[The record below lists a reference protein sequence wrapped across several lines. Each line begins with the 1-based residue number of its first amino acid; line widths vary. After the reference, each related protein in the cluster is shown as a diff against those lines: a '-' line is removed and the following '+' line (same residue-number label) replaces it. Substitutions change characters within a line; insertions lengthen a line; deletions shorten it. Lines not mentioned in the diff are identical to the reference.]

1 MKKLAFMF
9 VLLVGCAAMMQA
21 APDKKKTKKQAEAAQ
36 SCPAVVLNTT
46 ADSVSY
52 AAGMSLTNGLLPFL
66 KQQYGVDEAFMDDF
80 IRGFE
85 EALKVNVDDPIKA
98 YGAGIAI
105 AGMLQDR
112 MLPGITEEFKGSD
125 TPIQRNQLV
134 QGFLASLKNDTAVYH
149 QEKAEELIRTRR
161 EAVKQA
167 KEEAAKAEGRQ
178 FLAENATKEGVKT
191 LPSGL
196 QYKVLREGTG
206 AMAEV
211 NDEVVVKYEGRLID
225 GTVFDSSYERNPQT
239 SKFRPNQVIK
249 GWTEALTMM
258 PAGSKWELYIPE
270 NLAYGERQA
279 GKIPPFSTLIFTVE
293 VEEVVKAAPAAAKPA
308 TDKPAVKPAT
318 KPAKNTKP
326 AAKKTA
332 K

>member
-1 MKKLAFMF
+1 MKKLIILFM
-9 VLLVGCAAMMQA
+9 LLVPFVATSQA
-21 APDKKKTKKQAEAAQ
+21 TPDKKKTKKQTENVV
-36 SCPAVVLNTT
+36 STPAVVLNTT

-52 AAGMSLTNGLLPFL
+52 AAGMSLTNGLMPFL
-66 KQQYGVDEAFMDDF
+66 QQQYGLDETFMDDF
-80 IRGFE
+80 LRGFE
-85 EALKVNVDDPIKA
+85 EAIRAKVDNATKA
-98 YGAGIAI
+98 YGAGISI
-105 AGMLQDR
+105 AAMLEDR
-112 MLPGITEEFKGSD
+112 MVPGVTEEFKDSD
-125 TPIQRNQLV
+125 SPIQHDLLV
-134 QGFLASLKNDTAVYH
+134 QGFIASLKKDTTFFQ
-149 QEKAEELIRTRR
+149 QEAAETLMRTTRD
-161 EAVKQA
+161 AVKHA
-167 KEEAAKAEGRQ
+167 KEEAAKEEGRK

-206 AMAEV
+206 KVADV

-249 GWTEALTMM
+249 GWTEALSMM
-258 PAGSKWELYIPE
+258 PEGSKWELYIPE

-279 GKIPPFSTLIFTVE
+279 GKIPAFSTLIFTVE
-293 VEEVVKAAPAAAKPA
+293 VDEVIKAKAAEEAAPA
-308 TDKPAVKPAT
+308 TQ
-318 KPAKNTKP
+318 PAKKP

>member
-1 MKKLAFMF
+1 MKKLIILFM
-9 VLLVGCAAMMQA
+9 LLVPYVATSQA
-21 APDKKKTKKQAEAAQ
+21 APDKKKTKKQTENVV
-36 SCPAVVLNTT
+36 STPAVVLNTT

-52 AAGMSLTNGLLPFL
+52 AAGMSLTNGLMPFL
-66 KQQYGVDEAFMDDF
+66 QQQYGLDETFMDDF
-80 IRGFE
+80 LRGFE
-85 EALKVNVDDPIKA
+85 EAIRAKVDNATKA
-98 YGAGIAI
+98 YGAGISI
-105 AGMLQDR
+105 AAMLEDR
-112 MLPGITEEFKGSD
+112 MVPGITEEFKDSD
-125 TPIQRNQLV
+125 SPIQHDLLV
-134 QGFLASLKNDTAVYH
+134 QGFIASLKKDTTFFQ
-149 QEKAEELIRTRR
+149 QEAAETLMRTTRD
-161 EAVKQA
+161 AVKHA
-167 KEEAAKAEGRQ
+167 KEEAAKEEGRK

-206 AMAEV
+206 KVADV

-249 GWTEALTMM
+249 GWTEALSMM
-258 PAGSKWELYIPE
+258 PEGSKWELYIPE

-279 GKIPPFSTLIFTVE
+279 GKIPAFSTLIFTVE
-293 VEEVVKAAPAAAKPA
+293 VDEVIKAKAAEEAAPA
-308 TDKPAVKPAT
+308 TQ
-318 KPAKNTKP
+318 PAKKP

>member
-1 MKKLAFMF
+1 MKKLIILFM
-9 VLLVGCAAMMQA
+9 LLVPYVATSQA
-21 APDKKKTKKQAEAAQ
+21 TPDKKKTKKQTENVV
-36 SCPAVVLNTT
+36 STPAVVLNTT

-52 AAGMSLTNGLLPFL
+52 AAGMSLTNGLMPFL
-66 KQQYGVDEAFMDDF
+66 QQQYGLDETFMDDF
-80 IRGFE
+80 LRGFE
-85 EALKVNVDDPIKA
+85 EAIRAKVDNATKA
-98 YGAGIAI
+98 YGAGISI
-105 AGMLQDR
+105 AAMLEDR
-112 MLPGITEEFKGSD
+112 MLPGITEEFKDSD
-125 TPIQRNQLV
+125 SPIQHDLLV
-134 QGFLASLKNDTAVYH
+134 QGFIASLKKDTTFFQ
-149 QEKAEELIRTRR
+149 QEAAETLMRTTRD
-161 EAVKQA
+161 AVKHA
-167 KEEAAKAEGRQ
+167 KEEAAKEEGRK

-206 AMAEV
+206 KVADV

-249 GWTEALTMM
+249 GWTEALSMM
-258 PAGSKWELYIPE
+258 PEGSKWELYIPE

-279 GKIPPFSTLIFTVE
+279 GKIPAFSTLIFTVE
-293 VEEVVKAAPAAAKPA
+293 VDEVIKAKAAEEAAPA
-308 TDKPAVKPAT
+308 TQ
-318 KPAKNTKP
+318 PAKKP

>member
-1 MKKLAFMF
+1 MKKLIILFM
-9 VLLVGCAAMMQA
+9 LLVPYVATSQA
-21 APDKKKTKKQAEAAQ
+21 TPDKKKTKKQTENVV
-36 SCPAVVLNTT
+36 STPAVVLNTT

-52 AAGMSLTNGLLPFL
+52 AAGMSLTNGLMPFL
-66 KQQYGVDEAFMDDF
+66 QQQYGLDETFMDDF
-80 IRGFE
+80 LRGFE
-85 EALKVNVDDPIKA
+85 EAIRAKVDNATKA
-98 YGAGIAI
+98 YGAGISI
-105 AGMLQDR
+105 AAMLEDR
-112 MLPGITEEFKGSD
+112 MVPGVTEEFKDSD
-125 TPIQRNQLV
+125 SPIQHDLLV
-134 QGFLASLKNDTAVYH
+134 QGFIASLKKDTTFFQ
-149 QEKAEELIRTRR
+149 QEAAETLMRTTRD
-161 EAVKQA
+161 AVKHA
-167 KEEAAKAEGRQ
+167 KEEAAKEEGRK

-206 AMAEV
+206 KVADV

-249 GWTEALTMM
+249 GWTEALSMM
-258 PAGSKWELYIPE
+258 PEGSKWELYIPE

-279 GKIPPFSTLIFTVE
+279 GKIPAFSTLIFTVE
-293 VEEVVKAAPAAAKPA
+293 VDEVIKAKAAEEAA
-308 TDKPAVKPAT
+308 PAT
-318 KPAKNTKP
+318 KPAKKP

>member
-1 MKKLAFMF
+1 MKKIILLSALVLAGATFT
-9 VLLVGCAAMMQA
+9 QA
-21 APDKKKTKKQAEAAQ
+21 ANDKKKTKKQAETAA
-36 SCPAVVLNTT
+36 CCTAVTLATPT
-46 ADSVSY
+46 DSVSY
-52 AAGMSLTNGLLPFL
+52 AAGMSLTNGLMPYLQ
-66 KQQYGVDEAFMDDF
+66 QQYGVDEAFMDDF

-85 EALKVNVDDPIKA
+85 EAIKVKADDPTKA
-98 YGAGIAI
+98 YGAGISI
-105 AGMLQDR
+105 AAMLEDR
-112 MLPGITEEFKGSD
+112 MVPGITEEFKHSES
-125 TPIQRNQLV
+125 PIQHDLLV
-134 QGFLASLKNDTAVYH
+134 QGFLAALKKDTTLFQ
-149 QEKAEELIRTRR
+149 QEQAEQLIRERR
-161 EAVKQA
+161 EAVKHA
-167 KEEAAKAEGRQ
+167 KEEAAKAEGTK

-206 AMAEV
+206 AVAEV

-258 PAGSKWELYIPE
+258 PAGSKWELYIPQD
-270 NLAYGERQA
+270 LAYGERAA

-293 VEEVVKAAPAAAKPA
+293 VEEVVKAAAKESSSP
-308 TDKPAVKPAT
+308 
-318 KPAKNTKP
+318 TKP
-326 AAKKTA
+326 AAKKTE

>member
-1 MKKLAFMF
+1 MKKLIILFM
-9 VLLVGCAAMMQA
+9 LLVPYVATSQA
-21 APDKKKTKKQAEAAQ
+21 APDKKKTKKQTENVV
-36 SCPAVVLNTT
+36 STPAVVLNTT

-52 AAGMSLTNGLLPFL
+52 AAGMSLTNGLMPFL
-66 KQQYGVDEAFMDDF
+66 QQQYGLDETFMDDF
-80 IRGFE
+80 LRGFE
-85 EALKVNVDDPIKA
+85 EAIRAKVDNATKA
-98 YGAGIAI
+98 YGAGISI
-105 AGMLQDR
+105 AAMLEDR
-112 MLPGITEEFKGSD
+112 MVPGVTEEFKDSD
-125 TPIQRNQLV
+125 SPIQHDLLV
-134 QGFLASLKNDTAVYH
+134 QGFIASLKKDTTFFQ
-149 QEKAEELIRTRR
+149 QEAAETLMRTTRD
-161 EAVKQA
+161 AVKHA
-167 KEEAAKAEGRQ
+167 KEEAAKEEGRK

-206 AMAEV
+206 KVADV

-249 GWTEALTMM
+249 GWTEALSMM
-258 PAGSKWELYIPE
+258 PEGSKWELYIPE

-279 GKIPPFSTLIFTVE
+279 GKIPAFSTLIFTVE
-293 VEEVVKAAPAAAKPA
+293 VDEVIKAKAAEEAAPA
-308 TDKPAVKPAT
+308 TQ
-318 KPAKNTKP
+318 PAKKP

>member
-1 MKKLAFMF
+1 MKKLIILFM
-9 VLLVGCAAMMQA
+9 LLVPYVATSQA
-21 APDKKKTKKQAEAAQ
+21 TPDKKKTKKQTENVV
-36 SCPAVVLNTT
+36 STPAVVLNTT

-52 AAGMSLTNGLLPFL
+52 AAGMSLTNGLMPFL
-66 KQQYGVDEAFMDDF
+66 QQQYGLDETFMDDF
-80 IRGFE
+80 LRGFE
-85 EALKVNVDDPIKA
+85 EAIRAKVDNATKA
-98 YGAGIAI
+98 YGAGISI
-105 AGMLQDR
+105 AAMLEDR
-112 MLPGITEEFKGSD
+112 MVPGVTEEFKDSD
-125 TPIQRNQLV
+125 SPIQHDLLV
-134 QGFLASLKNDTAVYH
+134 QGFIASLKKDTTFFQ
-149 QEKAEELIRTRR
+149 QEAAETLMRTTRD
-161 EAVKQA
+161 AVKHA
-167 KEEAAKAEGRQ
+167 KEEAAKEEGRK

-206 AMAEV
+206 KVADV

-249 GWTEALTMM
+249 GWTEALSMM
-258 PAGSKWELYIPE
+258 PEGSKWELYIPE

-279 GKIPPFSTLIFTVE
+279 GKIPAFSTLIFTVE
-293 VEEVVKAAPAAAKPA
+293 VDEVIKAKAAEEAAPA
-308 TDKPAVKPAT
+308 TQ
-318 KPAKNTKP
+318 PAKKP

>member
-1 MKKLAFMF
+1 MKKLIILFM
-9 VLLVGCAAMMQA
+9 LLVPFVATSQA
-21 APDKKKTKKQAEAAQ
+21 TPDKKKTKKQTENVV
-36 SCPAVVLNTT
+36 STPAVVLNTT

-52 AAGMSLTNGLLPFL
+52 AAGMSLTNGLMPFL
-66 KQQYGVDEAFMDDF
+66 QQQYGLDETFMDDF
-80 IRGFE
+80 LRGFE
-85 EALKVNVDDPIKA
+85 EAIRAKVDNATKA
-98 YGAGIAI
+98 YGAGISI
-105 AGMLQDR
+105 AAMLEDR
-112 MLPGITEEFKGSD
+112 MVPGITEEFKDSD
-125 TPIQRNQLV
+125 SPIQHDLLV
-134 QGFLASLKNDTAVYH
+134 QGFIASLKKDTTFFQ
-149 QEKAEELIRTRR
+149 QEAAETLMRTTRD
-161 EAVKQA
+161 AVKHA
-167 KEEAAKAEGRQ
+167 KEEAAKEEGRK

-206 AMAEV
+206 KVADV

-249 GWTEALTMM
+249 GWTEALSMM
-258 PAGSKWELYIPE
+258 PEGSKWELYIPE

-279 GKIPPFSTLIFTVE
+279 GKIPAFSTLIFTVE
-293 VEEVVKAAPAAAKPA
+293 VDEVIKAKAAEEAAPA
-308 TDKPAVKPAT
+308 TQ
-318 KPAKNTKP
+318 PAKKP

>member
-1 MKKLAFMF
+1 M
-9 VLLVGCAAMMQA
+9 LLVPYVATSQA
-21 APDKKKTKKQAEAAQ
+21 TPDKKKTKKQTENVV
-36 SCPAVVLNTT
+36 STPAVVLNTK

-52 AAGMSLTNGLLPFL
+52 AAGMLLTHGLMPFL
-66 KQQYGVDEAFMDDF
+66 QQQYGLDETFMDDF
-80 IRGFE
+80 LRGFE
-85 EALKVNVDDPIKA
+85 EAIRAKVDNATKA
-98 YGAGIAI
+98 YGAGISI
-105 AGMLQDR
+105 AAMLEDR
-112 MLPGITEEFKGSD
+112 MVPGITEEFKDSD
-125 TPIQRNQLV
+125 SPIQHDLLV
-134 QGFLASLKNDTAVYH
+134 QGFIASLKKDTTFFQ
-149 QEKAEELIRTRR
+149 QEAAETLMRTTRD
-161 EAVKQA
+161 AVKHA
-167 KEEAAKAEGRQ
+167 KEEAAKEEGRK

-206 AMAEV
+206 KVADV

-249 GWTEALTMM
+249 GWTEALSMM
-258 PAGSKWELYIPE
+258 PEGSKWELYIPE

-279 GKIPPFSTLIFTVE
+279 GKIPAFSTLIFTVE
-293 VEEVVKAAPAAAKPA
+293 VDEVIKAKAPEEAAPA
-308 TDKPAVKPAT
+308 TQ
-318 KPAKNTKP
+318 PAKKP

>member
-1 MKKLAFMF
+1 MKKLIILFM
-9 VLLVGCAAMMQA
+9 LLVPYVATSQA
-21 APDKKKTKKQAEAAQ
+21 APDKKKTKKQTENVV
-36 SCPAVVLNTT
+36 STPAVVLNTT

-52 AAGMSLTNGLLPFL
+52 AAGMSLTNGLMPFL
-66 KQQYGVDEAFMDDF
+66 QQQYGLDETFMDDF
-80 IRGFE
+80 LRGFE
-85 EALKVNVDDPIKA
+85 EAIRAKVDNATKA
-98 YGAGIAI
+98 YGAGISI
-105 AGMLQDR
+105 AAMLEDR
-112 MLPGITEEFKGSD
+112 MVPGVTEEFKDSD
-125 TPIQRNQLV
+125 TPIQHDLLV
-134 QGFLASLKNDTAVYH
+134 QGFIASLKKDTTFFQ
-149 QEKAEELIRTRR
+149 QEAAETLMRTTRD
-161 EAVKQA
+161 AVKHA
-167 KEEAAKAEGRQ
+167 KEEAAKKEGRK

-206 AMAEV
+206 KVADV

-249 GWTEALTMM
+249 GWTEALSMM
-258 PAGSKWELYIPE
+258 PEGSKWELYIPE

-279 GKIPPFSTLIFTVE
+279 GKIPAFSTLIFTVE
-293 VEEVVKAAPAAAKPA
+293 VDEVIKAKAAEEATPA
-308 TDKPAVKPAT
+308 TQ
-318 KPAKNTKP
+318 PAKKP

>member
-1 MKKLAFMF
+1 MKKLIILFM
-9 VLLVGCAAMMQA
+9 LLVPYVATSQA
-21 APDKKKTKKQAEAAQ
+21 APDKKKTKKQTENVV
-36 SCPAVVLNTT
+36 STPAVVLNTT

-52 AAGMSLTNGLLPFL
+52 AAGMSLTNGLMPFL
-66 KQQYGVDEAFMDDF
+66 QQQYGLVETFMDDF
-80 IRGFE
+80 LRGFE
-85 EALKVNVDDPIKA
+85 EAIRAKVDNATKA
-98 YGAGIAI
+98 YGAGISI
-105 AGMLQDR
+105 AAMLEDR
-112 MLPGITEEFKGSD
+112 MVPGITEEFKDSD
-125 TPIQRNQLV
+125 SPIQHDLLV
-134 QGFLASLKNDTAVYH
+134 QGFIASLKKDTTFFQ
-149 QEKAEELIRTRR
+149 QEAAETLMRTTRD
-161 EAVKQA
+161 AVKHA
-167 KEEAAKAEGRQ
+167 KEEAAKEEGRK

-206 AMAEV
+206 KVADV

-249 GWTEALTMM
+249 GWTEALSMM
-258 PAGSKWELYIPE
+258 PEGSKWELYIPE

-279 GKIPPFSTLIFTVE
+279 GKIPAFSTLIFTVE
-293 VEEVVKAAPAAAKPA
+293 VDEVIKAKAAEETAPA
-308 TDKPAVKPAT
+308 TQ
-318 KPAKNTKP
+318 PAKKP

>member
-1 MKKLAFMF
+1 M
-9 VLLVGCAAMMQA
+9 
-21 APDKKKTKKQAEAAQ
+21 
-36 SCPAVVLNTT
+36 LNTT

-85 EALKVNVDDPIKA
+85 EALKVNVDDPVKA

-125 TPIQRNQLV
+125 TPIQRDQLV
-134 QGFLASLKNDTAVYH
+134 QGFLASLKNDTVVYH

-161 EAVKQA
+161 EAVKHV

-206 AMAEV
+206 AVAEV